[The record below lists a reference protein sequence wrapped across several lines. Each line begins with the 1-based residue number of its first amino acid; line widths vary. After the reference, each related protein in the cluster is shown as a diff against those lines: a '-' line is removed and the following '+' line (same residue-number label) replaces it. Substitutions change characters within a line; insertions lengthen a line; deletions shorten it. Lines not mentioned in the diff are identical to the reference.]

1 LPETSSYAWTDFKGG
16 LHQDAPPVLLL
27 DDPVAHIDD
36 FNSLSFL
43 DYLRDVALAGN
54 RQIFYATADAKLA
67 GLFEHKFSFLG
78 EKFRRIDLSR

>member
-16 LHQDAPPVLLL
+16 LHQDAPPVLLF